1 MPIYPEL
8 NKCYSLNL
16 EIELLKPELSNM
28 LLKYRYEHTN
38 IHKLTASKIKCFS
51 YVLIT
56 FINFFL
62 QKRFYRFYCG
72 NLNFWKINYGKFL

>member
-28 LLKYRYEHTN
+28 LLKYRYEHIN
-38 IHKLTASKIKCFS
+38 IHILLRKLTASKIKRFS
-51 YVLIT
+51 
-56 FINFFL
+56 
-62 QKRFYRFYCG
+62 
-72 NLNFWKINYGKFL
+72 